1 MGDYNMKAR
10 LFGAAAIAATVLGG
24 STAFAA
30 DLGGNCCA
38 DLEERI
44 AELEATTARKG
55 NRKVSLTIT
64 GWVSSQLYWFDDGIE
79 LNVYV
84 VDNHND
90 LSSNVKFTGSAQI
103 SPGWKA
109 GYSLWI
115 YTNGP
120 SSLVANDE
128 GLDQKGWGLNVENS
142 YWFIQSDTLGKISM
156 GKQSLAA
163 DNAALGTDFSGTLF
177 PANNVTFDGGFL
189 KLVEKGTN
197 TYEGQTWQAVGFWC
211 EHADVGIAND
221 CAGLR
226 LNGVRYDT
234 PTYAGFS
241 LGASWGEDDYW
252 DIALR
257 YSGEFSGFKLAFA
270 TAYSESTDASI
281 GGGVTNATNDN
292 QYFQIG
298 GMVKHLASG
307 LWVHGTYGLNSIDNG
322 PNYDLNTACGPTVA
336 CPDDITGWYVKAG
349 WSGKL
354 NHLGATHFYG
364 EYGENQDA
372 FIRGITDGGVDALG
386 APVGDPFVSSD
397 ATRFGLGVVQEID
410 AAAMSLWAKW
420 RHHELDAVVD
430 DGGTLE
436 AKSYED
442 VDMFLAGA
450 VIFY

>member
-1 MGDYNMKAR
+1 MGDYTMKAR
-10 LFGAAAIAATVLGG
+10 LLAAAMGAATVLGG
-24 STAFAA
+24 GNAFAA

-79 LNVYV
+79 SNVYV
-84 VDNHND
+84 VDNNND

-120 SSLVANDE
+120 SSLVADDD
-128 GLDQKGWGLNVENS
+128 GLQNKAWGLQVENS
-142 YWFIQSDTLGKISM
+142 YWFIQSDTLGKLSV

-177 PANNVTFDGGFL
+177 PANGVTFDGGFL
-189 KLVEKGTN
+189 HLVNSATGA
-197 TYEGQTWQAVGFWC
+197 YEAGGARWHQAAFWC
-211 EHADVGIAND
+211 ESLSIGISND
-221 CAGLR
+221 CAGDR
-226 LNGVRYDT
+226 KNGVRYDT
-234 PTYAGFS
+234 PTFAGFS

-270 TAYSESTDASI
+270 TAYSENTDPTFSD
-281 GGGVTNATNDN
+281 TEN

-307 LWVHGTYGLNSIDNG
+307 LWVHGTFGKEFVDANG
-322 PNYDLNTACGPTVA
+322 AAGFVHDTR
-336 CPDDITGWYVKAG
+336 GWYVKAG
-349 WSGKL
+349 WTGKL
-354 NHLGATHFYG
+354 SALGNTHFYG
-364 EYGENQDA
+364 EYGRND
-372 FIRGITDGGVDALG
+372 DGFDNLLTLEG
-386 APVGDPFVSSD
+386 AQVLSSQAD
-397 ATRFGLGVVQEID
+397 RYGLGVVQEID

-420 RHHELDAVVD
+420 RHHEYDATTAA
-430 DGGTLE
+430 GNFS
-436 AKSYED
+436 AED